1 MDKDSSFKEKSI
13 EDNSGIFNADL
24 MSEIKFVGNP
34 TGAVDGIDDFASGG
48 GTTMSMPPDS
58 SDIPGADIRHEGS
71 GVTESVKPSG
81 IDINNILDD
90 GKISGSEMSD
100 INKLA
105 SEDPFLLNK
114 EIDEIGKNF
123 RGQG

>member
-1 MDKDSSFKEKSI
+1 MDKDSSFKKKNI
-13 EDNSGIFNADL
+13 EGNSGKFNADL

-34 TGAVDGIDDFASGG
+34 TGAVDAIDDFASGG

-58 SDIPGADIRHEGS
+58 SDIPGVDIRHEGS

-81 IDINNILDD
+81 ININNILDD
-90 GKISGSEMSD
+90 GKISGSGMRN
-100 INKLA
+100 INELA
-105 SEDPFLLNK
+105 EKNPFLLSK
-114 EIDEIGKNF
+114 EIDEISKNF